1 MAHFGES
8 TAPSNGKQPA
18 KLSQATLKNSS
29 LNFLSST
36 SKPPGS
42 QLPQPS
48 RRVKTLAAIG
58 AARPDASRSHSPPS
72 QLLSPH
78 NPESPSRS
86 KALSD
91 TAVED
96 LNVVDRG
103 TAADTISAAPTA
115 VMEVP
120 VELAEPSA
128 STAPARATPEVE
140 APSSTRESSLPRSG
154 SGVLASVRKTF
165 NSAVHNLTA
174 QRTGT
179 TTVTTTIEQTVIGR
193 KLSKEPESDNT
204 PSPDDKEVEN
214 NIDAANGTDPND
226 TLVQVGNQLETE
238 AAEEEIRAT
247 SPVKK
252 AAQVAS
258 PAADDREIN
267 VATANA
273 AGDADNA
280 DAADD
285 ADNADSADDAD
296 NANAADDA
304 DTVKAAAPTQ
314 DPTTD
319 AAADED
325 HDEEADDPK
334 KGVFVLEKIIGHRRD
349 PKDKTL
355 FQMQVRW
362 KNDEPTWEPEQN
374 IQEDAEEALFEYWD
388 SVKGGRLGAMTD
400 KNLWHVLKVEKHKKK
415 PSGAIHLLICW
426 VGTPDRSWE
435 PESQVKVYAHQH
447 LEDYWKAQGGREK
460 HIKASVVPAR
470 RGRGRPRK
478 NSLPTAEDE
487 PVGRPGRKPKR
498 DAAEAGLVE
507 EAGVVE
513 EVVAPENKVEKA
525 QNIDEEPPK
534 KRGRGRPR
542 KNSVS

>member
-8 TAPSNGKQPA
+8 TAPSNGTQPA
-18 KLSQATLKNSS
+18 KLSQTTLKNSS

-91 TAVED
+91 TAGED
-96 LNVVDRG
+96 LNVVDRS
-103 TAADTISAAPTA
+103 TPADTISAAPTA

-120 VELAEPSA
+120 VEIAEPSA

-140 APSSTRESSLPRSG
+140 APSSTREPSVPRSG
-154 SGVLASVRKTF
+154 SGVLSSVRNTF
-165 NSAVHNLTA
+165 NSAVHNFTA

-179 TTVTTTIEQTVIGR
+179 TTVTTSIEKTIISR

-204 PSPDDKEVEN
+204 PLPDDKEVEN
-214 NIDAANGTDPND
+214 NIDAANGTEPND

-238 AAEEEIRAT
+238 VAEEEIRAT

-258 PAADDREIN
+258 PAADDNEIN

-273 AGDADNA
+273 A
-280 DAADD
+280 DD
-285 ADNADSADDAD
+285 ADD
-296 NANAADDA
+296 ANAADDA
-304 DTVKAAAPTQ
+304 DDANAADNADTVKAADNANTVKAAAPTQ
-314 DPTTD
+314 DATPDT
-319 AAADED
+319 AADED
-325 HDEEADDPK
+325 EDEEVDDPK
-334 KGVFVLEKIIGHRRD
+334 QGIFVLDKIIGHRRD

-388 SVKGGRLGAMTD
+388 SVEGGRLGAMAD
-400 KNLWHVLKVEKHKKK
+400 KNLWHVLRVEKHKKK

-460 HIKASVVPAR
+460 HIKASVVPAK

-478 NSLPTAEDE
+478 NPLPTAEDK

-498 DAAEAGLVE
+498 DATEAGLVE

-513 EVVAPENKVEKA
+513 EAVASENKAEKA

-542 KNSVS
+542 KNPVS

>member
-1 MAHFGES
+1 MAHFDES
-8 TAPSNGKQPA
+8 TAPSNGTQPA

-78 NPESPSRS
+78 NPESPSRG

-91 TAVED
+91 TAGED

-103 TAADTISAAPTA
+103 TPADTISAAPTA

-120 VELAEPSA
+120 VESAEPSA

-140 APSSTRESSLPRSG
+140 APSSTRESSVPRSG
-154 SGVLASVRKTF
+154 SGVLSSVRKTF

-179 TTVTTTIEQTVIGR
+179 TTVTTTIEQTVISR
-193 KLSKEPESDNT
+193 KLSKEPESDKT

-214 NIDAANGTDPND
+214 NIDAANATDPND

-238 AAEEEIRAT
+238 VAEEEIRAT

-258 PAADDREIN
+258 PAADDNEIN

-273 AGDADNA
+273 AE
-280 DAADD
+280 
-285 ADNADSADDAD
+285 DAD
-296 NANAADDA
+296 NANAADNA

-314 DPTTD
+314 DATPDTG
-319 AAADED
+319 ADED
-325 HDEEADDPK
+325 EDEEVDDPK
-334 KGVFVLEKIIGHRRD
+334 KGIFVLEKIIGHRRD

-355 FQMQVRW
+355 FQMQVSW

-388 SVKGGRLGAMTD
+388 SVEGGRLGAMAD
-400 KNLWHVLKVEKHKKK
+400 KNLWHVLRVEKHKKK

-460 HIKASVVPAR
+460 HIKASVVPAK

-478 NSLPTAEDE
+478 NPLPTAEDK

-513 EVVAPENKVEKA
+513 EAVAPENKAEKA

-542 KNSVS
+542 KNPVS